1 MYFPGCS
8 QYFPAEIGDSQTH
21 GHNKVGQINNKYFQ
35 ASSQGWGAGKF
46 FSGSDSGSWLFFQV
60 ALAPAPDFFP
70 KRLRLRLLVFFFE
83 RLRLHGAK
91 NTRLRLLGKIF
102 FSLQTS
108 KIKLQKN
115 I

>member
-46 FSGSDSGSWLFFQV
+46 FSGSDSGS
-60 ALAPAPDFFP
+60 
-70 KRLRLRLLVFFFE
+70 
-83 RLRLHGAK
+83 
-91 NTRLRLLGKIF
+91 
-102 FSLQTS
+102 
-108 KIKLQKN
+108 
-115 I
+115 